1 MKTAYTLI
9 ILMMLGFFA
18 MANSVMANETKP
30 KTITLTE
37 VVEDVKNLPSNTQ
50 NFLTSEWEKTKKY
63 QKESWEDTKKMWPWK
78 HFFKKESTND

>member
-18 MANSVMANETKP
+18 MANSVMANEIKP
-30 KTITLTE
+30 KTVTLTE
-37 VVEDVKNLPSNTQ
+37 IVEDVKNLPSNTQ
-50 NFLTSEWEKTKKY
+50 NFLTSEWEKTKAY
-63 QKESWEDTKKMWPWK
+63 QKEGWEDTKKMWPWK